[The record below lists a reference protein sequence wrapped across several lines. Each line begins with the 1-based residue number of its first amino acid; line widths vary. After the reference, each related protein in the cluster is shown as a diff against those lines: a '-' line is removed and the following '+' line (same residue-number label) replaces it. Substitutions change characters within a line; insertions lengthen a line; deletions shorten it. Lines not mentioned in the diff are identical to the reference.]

1 MPRPV
6 PESPRRGRPMRP
18 IRLASALLC
27 LAALAMPAAQGQ
39 TLAKAGPPDSVV
51 ARLMAW
57 RTMSKQPVSLAALA
71 RFDWDDFGVVIE
83 PAGETMANCG
93 QAGFLPCDADLQ
105 PERGAPVQVLI
116 FRLGSARVY
125 QERITARSATFA
137 VPLPV
142 DVPRAQA
149 TLVGCPGYRGQV
161 LWCLRGS
168 ARGRQ
173 PDPFLDGA

>member
-6 PESPRRGRPMRP
+6 RESSRGRRCKP
-18 IRLASALLC
+18 IAGALLW
-27 LAALAMPAAQGQ
+27 LAALAMPAAQAQ

-51 ARLMAW
+51 ARLVAW
-57 RTMSKQPVSLAALA
+57 RTMSDQPVSLSTLAL
-71 RFDWDDFGVVIE
+71 FDWDSFGVVVE
-83 PAGETMANCG
+83 AAGEGMANCG
-93 QAGFLPCDADLQ
+93 QAGFLPCDASLE
-105 PERGAPVQVLI
+105 PERGAPVQVLV
-116 FRLGSARVY
+116 FRRGTQRVY
-125 QERITARSATFA
+125 QERIMARSATFA
-137 VPLPV
+137 EPLPV

-173 PDPFLDGA
+173 RDPFLDGG

>member
-1 MPRPV
+1 MPRSV
-6 PESPRRGRPMRP
+6 RELPRGSRSSRM
-18 IRLASALLC
+18 AAALLC
-27 LAALAMPAAQGQ
+27 LAALAMSAAHAQ

-57 RTMSKQPVSLAALA
+57 RMMSDQPVSLTSLA

-83 PAGETMANCG
+83 PAGEVMANCG
-93 QAGFLPCDADLQ
+93 QAGFLPCDAELQ
-105 PERGAPVQVLI
+105 PERGAPVQVLV
-116 FRLGSARVY
+116 FRRGSERVY
-125 QERITARSATFA
+125 QERITARSAAFA
-137 VPLPV
+137 EPLPAA
-142 DVPRAQA
+142 VPRAQA

>member
-6 PESPRRGRPMRP
+6 PESPRRDRP

-27 LAALAMPAAQGQ
+27 LAALAMPAARGQ
-39 TLAKAGPPDSVV
+39 TLAQASPPDSVV
-51 ARLMAW
+51 ARLVAW
-57 RTMSKQPVSLAALA
+57 RAMSKQPVSLTALA
-71 RFDWDDFGVVIE
+71 RFEWDDFGVVIE
-83 PAGETMANCG
+83 PAGEAMANCG
-93 QAGFLPCDADLQ
+93 QAGFLPCDAGLQ
-105 PERGAPVQVLI
+105 PERGAPVQVLV
-116 FRLGSARVY
+116 FRLGSTRVY

-137 VPLPV
+137 EPLPV
-142 DVPRAQA
+142 EVPRAQA
-149 TLVGCPGYRGQV
+149 TLVSCPGYRGQV

>member
-6 PESPRRGRPMRP
+6 RESPRGRRFSQAA
-18 IRLASALLC
+18 RALLC
-27 LAALAMPAAQGQ
+27 LAALAMPAAHAQ

-57 RTMSKQPVSLAALA
+57 RMMSDRPVSLSALA
-71 RFDWDDFGVVIE
+71 LFDWDDFGVVVE
-83 PAGETMANCG
+83 AAGEGMANCG
-93 QAGFLPCDADLQ
+93 QAGFLPCDASLQ
-105 PERGAPVQVLI
+105 PERGAPVQVLV
-116 FRLGSARVY
+116 FRRGTQRVY

-137 VPLPV
+137 EPLPAQ
-142 DVPRAQA
+142 VPRAQA